1 VKITVSA
8 RHTEVS
14 PALRAAVEEKL
25 GRLAQRARI
34 DRADVHFT
42 ELRNSRIFDREVCD
56 VSLSGRR
63 RTYWCKAS
71 APDGFVAIDRA
82 MEKLVQQIEREKTKV
97 LRRDTGFA
105 VRRAS

>member
-25 GRLAQRARI
+25 ERLAQRARL

-42 ELRNSRIFDREVCD
+42 EEGHASSGEREVCD
-56 VSLSGRR
+56 VSLHGRR
-63 RTYWCKAS
+63 QKFWVKVS

-82 MEKLVQQIEREKTKV
+82 VLKLDQQIQRAKTKV

>member
-1 VKITVSA
+1 MKITVSA
-8 RHTEVS
+8 RHTDIS

-25 GRLAQRARI
+25 ERLAQRARL

-42 ELRNSRIFDREVCD
+42 EESHARAPEREVCD
-56 VSLSGRR
+56 VTLHGRR
-63 RTYWCKAS
+63 QKFWVKVS

-82 MEKLVQQIEREKTKV
+82 VLKLDQQIARAKTKV

-105 VRRAS
+105 VHRAS